1 MGKRKR
7 RVKWTVYLVKEGE
20 RREQGFYEF
29 LYNLYQPKQRGI
41 NINSSKENGGSSSSL
56 LYTALRMKNNYHRVF
71 AWIDEDVKLSKEA
84 RNVLAQA
91 WNVSA
96 FPDSVK
102 DKDLQRMYNKEKRNP
117 ILIVSNPC
125 SCDGFLLQLCEI
137 QLPKTL
143 TTDNCKNTFM
153 GATQA
158 KTKEEEIAFYQK
170 RFSLRKLQSQREK
183 FEVLDLLLSIFEKV

>member
-29 LYNLYQPKQRGI
+29 LYHLYQPKQHGI

-56 LYTALRMKNNYHRVF
+56 LYTALRMKNNYRRVF

-84 RNVLAQA
+84 RNDLAQA

-96 FPDSVK
+96 FSDSVK

-125 SCDGFLLQLCEI
+125 SCDGFLLQLCKI

-170 RFSLRKLQSQREK
+170 RFSLRQLQSQRKK